1 MVVAAC
7 AAAAAWAAAA
17 ALAATAAGV
26 DFPISQQVSMTPSSV
41 ELYPSHS
48 IPHSYFAIC
57 LSEKHAT
64 FMKFKRQ
71 IQIHISH

>member
-1 MVVAAC
+1 MVAAAC

-41 ELYPSHS
+41 DVHKS
-48 IPHSYFAIC
+48 
-57 LSEKHAT
+57 
-64 FMKFKRQ
+64 
-71 IQIHISH
+71 